1 MGPPMTRTARLLLLA
16 PALAAALL
24 AAGCARKGIEDLGGE
39 QLFSL
44 SLGRLEDQID
54 LFQPEGMTLDSKN
67 RIAMRDGLFYVA
79 NGNAGK
85 IMTFTSYGDLLFLLY
100 NAKTNP
106 APITLG
112 PVTDTDAGGEA
123 PAAGGEGDVPPTVS
137 TRGAVSYPFTTI
149 GEIAVASDK
158 RIYVEDSVPR
168 ARAVRDAGRGILR
181 DRVVLRFDRKGR
193 PEGAIGQ
200 EGLGG
205 EPFPYIHSLFV
216 TARDALV
223 VVCRVPDAWQAF
235 WYSREGTLLYR
246 TEIDG
251 SHLPPP
257 QAAGIIQSLVS
268 VFPDQQEPVLHLLIH
283 SYRQTVDASTRTQS
297 SVEVVSSRVWRLDL
311 RTQSYGSFIEL
322 PQSAPRR
329 EKVGLK
335 TTEIPAPPGDL
346 LGVSTAGNYYVL
358 AFADSNLYR
367 LQVIDAAGRVRAQRY
382 LLIEDSELT
391 YRDLRLAPTGIIY
404 GLLADQTRV
413 HVSWWRSDLVGEQR

>member
-1 MGPPMTRTARLLLLA
+1 MTRTARLLLLA

>member
-1 MGPPMTRTARLLLLA
+1 
-16 PALAAALL
+16 
-24 AAGCARKGIEDLGGE
+24 
-39 QLFSL
+39 
-44 SLGRLEDQID
+44 
-54 LFQPEGMTLDSKN
+54 
-67 RIAMRDGLFYVA
+67 
-79 NGNAGK
+79 
-85 IMTFTSYGDLLFLLY
+85 
-100 NAKTNP
+100 
-106 APITLG
+106 
-112 PVTDTDAGGEA
+112 
-123 PAAGGEGDVPPTVS
+123 
-137 TRGAVSYPFTTI
+137 
-149 GEIAVASDK
+149 
-158 RIYVEDSVPR
+158 
-168 ARAVRDAGRGILR
+168 
-181 DRVVLRFDRKGR
+181 VVLRFDRKGR

-257 QAAGIIQSLVS
+257 QAAGVIQSLVS

-367 LQVIDAAGRVRAQRY
+367 LQVLDAAGRVRAQRY

-413 HVSWWRSDLVGEQR
+413 HVSWWRSDQLLRGEQR